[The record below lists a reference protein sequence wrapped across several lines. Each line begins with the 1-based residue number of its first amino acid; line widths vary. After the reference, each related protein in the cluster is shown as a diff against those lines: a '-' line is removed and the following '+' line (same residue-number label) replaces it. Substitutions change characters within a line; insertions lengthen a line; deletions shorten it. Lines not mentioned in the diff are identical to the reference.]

1 MRAWIDWYD
10 SPSSIYANAHHRD
23 VHFRRIAEDIARY
36 VPGPAATVLDYG
48 CGEAVHAGIVAT
60 AAGKLILAEPAPGV
74 RARIAARFAGNAK
87 VSVCSLEEVA
97 ALPDR
102 TIDLA
107 VMHSVAQYMTGDE
120 FDAALRTLRRLVK
133 PDGIFV
139 LGDVIAPET
148 PASTDAMAL
157 LRFGL
162 KEGFCF
168 AAGISLARLLLS
180 SYWRLRSSLGL
191 TRYAE
196 SAMIARLA
204 AAGFAARR
212 ETRNVGHNPAR
223 MTFLARPA

>member
-10 SPSSIYANAHHRD
+10 SPSSIYANARHRD
-23 VHFRRIAEDIARY
+23 VHFRKIASDIARY

-48 CGEAVHAGIVAT
+48 CGEAIHAGIVAD

-74 RARIAARFAGNAK
+74 RARVAARFAGNGK
-87 VSVCSLEEVA
+87 ITVCSLEEAA
-97 ALPDR
+97 ALPER
-102 TIDLA
+102 SVGLA

-120 FDAALRTLRRLVK
+120 LDAALKTLRRLTK
-133 PDGIFV
+133 PTGIFV

-148 PASTDAMAL
+148 PASTDALAL

-162 KEGFCF
+162 AEGFFF

-180 SYWRLRSSLGL
+180 NYWRLRSSLGL

-196 SAMIARLA
+196 SAMVARLA
-204 AAGFAARR
+204 AAGFAATR
-212 ETRNVGHNPAR
+212 EPRNIGHNQAR
-223 MTFLARPA
+223 MTFKCRPA